1 MATQVAAPQAQ
12 AVDPVAALAAAF
24 TAITE
29 AIEAHT
35 TNGSTLTSAQDS
47 EARAVEAVNV
57 AKARTTTAKE
67 SAVLQASVVT
77 DAIDVATDALN
88 AVRVQFAA

>member
-24 TAITE
+24 TAITD
-29 AIEAHT
+29 AIEAHK
-35 TNGSTLTSAQDS
+35 TNGSTLSSAQDS

-67 SAVLQASVVT
+67 SAVLQASAVT
-77 DAIDVATDALN
+77 DAIDVATEALS